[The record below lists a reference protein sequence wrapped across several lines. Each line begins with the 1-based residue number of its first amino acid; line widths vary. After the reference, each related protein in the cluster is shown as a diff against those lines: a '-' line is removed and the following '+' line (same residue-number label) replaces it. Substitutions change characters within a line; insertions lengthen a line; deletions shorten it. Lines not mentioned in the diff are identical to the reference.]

1 MIRSP
6 FSMFS
11 FGLIGQGLSQSEA
24 EAAQLGLAILICSA
38 IWQLLQWINSGPM
51 SPDPWNEEVAAELE
65 RDDCPQ
71 LCHRCL
77 TPQDS
82 PLHFCSHCGAIVGI
96 HTCLIPP
103 LYLYP
108 IGDVFR
114 AGVEGTYRPS
124 SFLTIGYFFAA
135 ISYAYWVPFPIGL
148 LILFVYWIKLL
159 SHIPRSRTFLSEGT

>member
-1 MIRSP
+1 MAQCRTA
-6 FSMFS
+6 
-11 FGLIGQGLSQSEA
+11 LLSGINGA
-24 EAAQLGLAILICSA
+24 LMALAVCCGVLR
-38 IWQLLQWINSGPM
+38 G
-51 SPDPWNEEVAAELE
+51 
-65 RDDCPQ
+65 CPQ

-96 HTCLIPP
+96 YTCLIPP

-124 SFLTIGYFFAA
+124 SFLTVGYFFAA

-159 SHIPRSRTFLSEGT
+159 NHIPKNRTFLSEGT